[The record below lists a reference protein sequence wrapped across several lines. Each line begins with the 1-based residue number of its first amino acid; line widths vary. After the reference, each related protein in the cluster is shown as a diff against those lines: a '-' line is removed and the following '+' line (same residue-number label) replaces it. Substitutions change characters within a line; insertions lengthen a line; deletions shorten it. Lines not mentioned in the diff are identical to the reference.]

1 MGTLRRCAGRRIPD
15 NPQFPDI
22 GRKHIAGNEVIWT
35 HQVQQHV
42 MVYTFDEHVVD
53 VLRIVHH
60 RRSVSQIIQLLGE

>member
-1 MGTLRRCAGRRIPD
+1 
-15 NPQFPDI
+15 
-22 GRKHIAGNEVIWT
+22 VIWT